1 MIDFT
6 KSIELYCNYGG
17 SEKKKKIFYNGDKYL
32 LKFPDPV
39 REKNV
44 NLSYVNNTISE
55 FIGCKIFE
63 LIGISVQKV
72 ILGKYEEK
80 SDLTIK
86 EKIVV
91 ACKDFT
97 SNEKT
102 LIEFSSLAN
111 SVTSTDKH
119 LTTNIEDIYTVI
131 DSIKFDIDKSK
142 FIDSFWDVF
151 VVDTLIGNVDRHLS
165 NFGLIENDNVLSF
178 APVYDCGSSLHPLLC
193 DEDMEN
199 GLNNI
204 NLFKDE
210 TYNIHPVY
218 KYEDKRLTYKE
229 FYNKGIPDLNSAV
242 LRIVPLINLDNIN
255 KLIDSIEVV
264 SSVRKKYLKESI
276 KIRKEQILDV
286 IYKELCND

>member
-17 SEKKKKIFYNGDKYL
+17 SEKKKKIFYNGSKYL

-39 REKNV
+39 REKNSS
-44 NLSYVNNTISE
+44 LSYVNNTFSE

-63 LIGISVQKV
+63 LLGISVQEV

-80 SDLTIK
+80 SGLTKK

-97 SNEKT
+97 SDNKT
-102 LIEFSSLAN
+102 LLEFSSLAN
-111 SVTSTDKH
+111 SITSTDKH

-131 DSIKFDIDKSK
+131 DSLNFEIDRKE
-142 FIDSFWDVF
+142 FINSFWNMF
-151 VVDTLIGNVDRHLS
+151 VVDTLIGNTDRHLS
-165 NFGLIENDNVLSF
+165 NFGLVLENEVLKF
-178 APVYDCGSSLHPLLC
+178 APVYDCGSALHPLLS
-193 DEDMEN
+193 DEEMSE
-199 GLNNI
+199 GLNDV

-218 KYEDKRLTYKE
+218 KYKNKRLTYKE
-229 FYNKGIPDLNSAV
+229 FYNENLPDLSDSV
-242 LRIVPLINLDNIN
+242 LRIVPLIDLDSIYN
-255 KLIDSIEVV
+255 LIDSVECM
-264 SSVRKKYLKESI
+264 SDVRKEYLKESI
-276 KIRKEQILDV
+276 KIRKEMILD
-286 IYKELCND
+286 IAYKNIVK